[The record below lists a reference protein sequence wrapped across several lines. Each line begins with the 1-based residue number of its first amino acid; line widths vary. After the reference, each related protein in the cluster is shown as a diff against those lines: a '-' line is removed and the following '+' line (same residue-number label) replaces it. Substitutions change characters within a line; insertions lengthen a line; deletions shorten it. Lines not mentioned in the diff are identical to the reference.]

1 MHPPSYRYLSCQS
14 SGWSSRFDAAATT
27 PRRAVEIFAL
37 PLETAGLA
45 ARAAPGGARAANRGV
60 ADIAAGAVGI
70 EIRARANRWPA
81 RARREMTLR
90 CPRTRVALNIVD
102 KLVCHRC
109 HSDKIT
115 RLRIGAQLA
124 FFYLGKQSL
133 KTYNSVFPGKFG
145 ELRTLNRRRN
155 TNFVLSNS
163 LRIERASQT
172 RAPSPESLSS
182 RRDRRVDS
190 SSCFPCGNIFFWK
203 KDSHRS
209 ECEKRS
215 SLERARAS
223 PDGRGGGGAG
233 RGPPSTRYSD
243 RDTAHP
249 GAGRRAPRGLAR

>member
-1 MHPPSYRYLSCQS
+1 
-14 SGWSSRFDAAATT
+14 
-27 PRRAVEIFAL
+27 
-37 PLETAGLA
+37 
-45 ARAAPGGARAANRGV
+45 
-60 ADIAAGAVGI
+60 
-70 EIRARANRWPA
+70 
-81 RARREMTLR
+81 
-90 CPRTRVALNIVD
+90 VD

-115 RLRIGAQLA
+115 RLRTARNWR
-124 FFYLGKQSL
+124 FFYIGKQSL

-145 ELRTLNRRRN
+145 ELRTLNLLEPATKHKFRPLKFAPYRTGL
-155 TNFVLSNS
+155 TNA
-163 LRIERASQT
+163 RA
-172 RAPSPESLSS
+172 SPESLSS

-190 SSCFPCGNIFFWK
+190 SSCFPCGYIFFWK
-203 KDSHRS
+203 KDSHRG